1 MSNSTQELKRKII
14 LSFSII
20 IILILCSGALGWELT
35 RDIEA
40 IDRTN
45 ETIHLFKEAELQLR
59 REEKNLL
66 IRGYSIERFHR
77 WEKAKEDFYQKLG
90 ELTGLKAFSENEV
103 NELKSGNSAM
113 SEIYREFFEDV
124 KSGQMT
130 ESKSARYDAEFK
142 AIGQQSLTIIDA
154 ALERGGS
161 ISKKMNSRADLLIIV
176 FSIVFVGTTS
186 FLVVNVLRSL

>member
-1 MSNSTQELKRKII
+1 
-14 LSFSII
+14 
-20 IILILCSGALGWELT
+20 
-35 RDIEA
+35 
-40 IDRTN
+40 
-45 ETIHLFKEAELQLR
+45 
-59 REEKNLL
+59 
-66 IRGYSIERFHR
+66 
-77 WEKAKEDFYQKLG
+77 
-90 ELTGLKAFSENEV
+90 
-103 NELKSGNSAM
+103 M

>member
-20 IILILCSGALGWELT
+20 IVLILCSGALGWELT

-40 IDRTN
+40 IDKTN
-45 ETIHLFKEAELQLR
+45 ETIHLFKESELQLR

-103 NELKSGNSAM
+103 NELKSSNSAM
-113 SEIYREFFEDV
+113 SEIYGEFFEDV

-130 ESKSARYDAEFK
+130 ESKSARYDTEFK
-142 AIGQQSLTIIDA
+142 AIGQQSLQIIDA

-176 FSIVFVGTTS
+176 FSIVFIGTTS
-186 FLVVNVLRSL
+186 FLVINVLRSL